1 MKDFDH
7 LPLFYKDILLFF
19 NELKVL
25 YDYNNFSDMILFNN
39 KDILIGGKPSLF
51 KEWLK
56 TEGLQISINPRPKSK
71 IRFSSYFSQ

>member
-25 YDYNNFSDMILFNN
+25 YNYNNFTDMILFNN
-39 KDILIGGKPSLF
+39 KDIMIGGKPFLF
-51 KEWLK
+51 KEIKESEL
-56 TEGLQISINPRPKSK
+56 
-71 IRFSSYFSQ
+71 